1 MLVLTTI
8 TTCAGVMNFVVLH
21 SVHQTIGLH
30 VKTELIATEDIVV
43 VVIALCK
50 KISGLE
56 YLSFPFDTNTF
67 HFFQKQH
74 NSMNNMSQT
83 RTLFDI
89 TIDKWQIVSPI
100 LIGSI
105 FSMFEFVENI
115 MKNVKQINPE
125 LGHLEIKALQRSKG

>member
-1 MLVLTTI
+1 
-8 TTCAGVMNFVVLH
+8 MN
-21 SVHQTIGLH
+21 
-30 VKTELIATEDIVV
+30 K
-43 VVIALCK
+43 
-50 KISGLE
+50 
-56 YLSFPFDTNTF
+56 
-67 HFFQKQH
+67 
-74 NSMNNMSQT
+74 MSQT

-115 MKNVKQINPE
+115 MKNVTQINPE